1 MAVVFA
7 NVNEQALQLT
17 PDEKRALIESL
28 VISLDRD
35 PDADSEVIA
44 RAWDEEIGRRV
55 DAMDRGEVKFVDGD
69 EVFARLR
76 TILTRPG

>member
-7 NVNEQALQLT
+7 NVNEQALQLK

-28 VISLDRD
+28 VISLDCD
-35 PDADSEVIA
+35 PDADPQEVA
-44 RAWDEEIGRRV
+44 RAWDEEIARRV
-55 DAMDRGEVKFVDGD
+55 EAMDRGEVEMIDGD

-76 TILTRPG
+76 AILARPG

>member
-7 NVNEQALQLT
+7 NVNEQAMQLA

-28 VISLDRD
+28 VISLDCD
-35 PDADSEVIA
+35 PDADPQKIA
-44 RAWDEEIGRRV
+44 QLWDEEIARRI
-55 DAMDRGEVKFVDGD
+55 DAMDKGEVEMFDGD

-76 TILTRPG
+76 EMLTRRA

>member
-7 NVNEQALQLT
+7 TVNEQAMQLT
-17 PDEKRALIESL
+17 PDEKKALIESL
-28 VISLDRD
+28 VISLDCD
-35 PDADSEVIA
+35 PDADPEHIA
-44 RAWDEEIGRRV
+44 RAWDDEIARRV
-55 DAMDRGEVKFVDGD
+55 DALDRGEVEIIDGD

>member
-7 NVNEQALQLT
+7 NVNEQAMQLA

-28 VISLDRD
+28 VISLDCD
-35 PDADSEVIA
+35 PDADPQEIA
-44 RAWDEEIGRRV
+44 RLWDEEIGRRI
-55 DAMDRGEVKFVDGD
+55 DEIDRGEVEMIDGE

-76 TILTRPG
+76 KMLTRRD

>member
-7 NVNEQALQLT
+7 TVNEQAMQLS

-28 VISLDRD
+28 VISMDCD
-35 PDADSEVIA
+35 PDANPEEIA
-44 RAWDEEIGRRV
+44 RAWDEEIARRV
-55 DAMDRGEVKFVDGD
+55 DALDKGETEMIDGD

-76 TILTRPG
+76 TMLTRPR

>member
-1 MAVVFA
+1 MAVMYA

-28 VISLDRD
+28 VISLDCD
-35 PDADSEVIA
+35 PDADPEAIA
-44 RAWDEEIGRRV
+44 RAWDEEIARRV
-55 DAMDRGEVKFVDGD
+55 EEMDKGEVEMIDGD

-76 TILTRPG
+76 TILARPG

>member
-28 VISLDRD
+28 VISLDCD
-35 PDADSEVIA
+35 PEADPQAVA
-44 RAWDEEIGRRV
+44 RAWDEEIARRV
-55 DAMDRGEVKFVDGD
+55 EEMDNGDVEMIDGD
-69 EVFARLR
+69 EVLARLR
-76 TILTRPG
+76 NILTRPG

>member
-7 NVNEQALQLT
+7 NVNEQALQLA

-28 VISLDRD
+28 VISLDCD
-35 PDADSEVIA
+35 PDVDPQKNAQL
-44 RAWDEEIGRRV
+44 WDEEIARRI
-55 DAMDRGEVKFVDGD
+55 DAMDKGEVEMFDGD

-76 TILTRPG
+76 EMLTRRA

>member
-7 NVNEQALQLT
+7 DVNEQALKLT

-28 VISLDRD
+28 VISLDSD
-35 PDADSEVIA
+35 PDADPAEIA
-44 RAWDEEIGRRV
+44 RAWDEEIARRIEAV
-55 DAMDRGEVKFVDGD
+55 DRGEVEMIDGE

-76 TILTRPG
+76 TILARPG